1 MGNLHEIT
9 QRHGRDTWKDVLFIV
24 AAVVLTAVSLGSVT
38 SKAAGSTTH
47 HEWNLAV
54 VEQPD
59 LAR

>member
-1 MGNLHEIT
+1 MGNLNEIKE
-9 QRHGRDTWKDVLFIV
+9 RHGQDTWKDVVFII

-54 VEQPD
+54 VEQPEI
-59 LAR
+59 LK